1 MKCCKN
7 ELQKLLPFAFGDSKA
22 ILLEV
27 FRGFLIGNIWFNGN
41 AEQHFLFFVSFGGDE
56 CVNLPVV

>member
-41 AEQHFLFFVSFGGDE
+41 TEQHFLFFVFFGGEE